1 MEEYNWERV
10 KDPADP
16 RRCQANDNNGQC
28 HIVSCEGSQ
37 YCSRHGGAIVI
48 HQQAKAENRMYRLGK
63 WRAAVSR
70 FQDHDQL
77 KSLREEIGI
86 MRMMIDERMAGCQ
99 DAQELLMVSGP
110 LGDMVSRV
118 EKLVLSCNK
127 IETHLSGILD
137 KTQALQLGQ
146 EMVEILGKWLDM
158 IADKDTIIKKL
169 KDDVDP
175 DTLELVQN
183 ALADCKSK
191 DDILEGV
198 SNDIIISIERL
209 GKTG

>member
-10 KDPADP
+10 KEPDDP
-16 RRCQANDNNGQC
+16 RRCQANDANGQC
-28 HIVSCEGSQ
+28 MIVHCEGSE
-37 YCSRHGGAIVI
+37 YCSRHGGIRGIERAV
-48 HQQAKAENRMYRLGK
+48 KAENRMYKLGK

-86 MRMMIDERMAGCQ
+86 MRMMIDEKLSLCQ
-99 DAQELLMVSGP
+99 DAQDLLMASGP
-110 LGDMVSRV
+110 LGDMIAKVN
-118 EKLVLSCNK
+118 KLVLDCNK
-127 IETHLSGILD
+127 IETHLAGVLD

-146 EMVEILGKWLDM
+146 EMVEIIGRHLDM
-158 IADKDTIIKKL
+158 APDKDAIIKKL
-169 KDDVDP
+169 NADVDP

-183 ALADCKSK
+183 ALADFKSK

-209 GKTG
+209 GKTS

>member
-16 RRCQANDNNGQC
+16 RRCQANDGKGQC
-28 HIVSCEGSQ
+28 LNMRAVNSE
-37 YCSRHGGAIVI
+37 YCPVHGGIRGI
-48 HQQAKAENRMYRLGK
+48 RKEIKAENKMYRLGK

-86 MRMMIDERMAGCQ
+86 MRMMIDEKLSACQ
-99 DAQELLMVSGP
+99 DAQDLLMISGP
-110 LGDMVSRV
+110 MGDMIAKV
-118 EKLVLSCNK
+118 EKLVLSCDK
-127 IETHLSGILD
+127 IESHLAGILD

-146 EMVEILGKWLDM
+146 EMVEIIGRHLDTV
-158 IADKDTIIKKL
+158 ADKDSLLKALKDLDPETLEMVANALVDFKN
-169 KDDVDP
+169 KDDV
-175 DTLELVQN
+175 
-183 ALADCKSK
+183 
-191 DDILEGV
+191 LEGI
-198 SNDIIISIERL
+198 SNDIIITVERL